1 MQFARGAILLS
12 ILFCLSVSAA
22 SAQVEDVSDR
32 FYFPGSIGLSLPFRN
47 IHTHLNDGLVVNT
60 AVEYRPLYTNAVFFR
75 IEYDALNNNYSSY
88 LKMVPTNIVQG
99 KLSTDFLVGGVGYR
113 HQFGRWDIYGLM
125 APGLGIH
132 SFERAV
138 STANGVL
145 LNGVTTTAFAIK
157 VDAGIEY
164 YIKRHFAAVIDP
176 SYYKLFSHNG
186 FNSSHSRFF
195 GFNIG
200 ITTTI
205 F

>member
-1 MQFARGAILLS
+1 MLFARGAILLS
-12 ILFCLSVSAA
+12 IFFCISVNTAT
-22 SAQVEDVSDR
+22 AQTEDVSDR
-32 FYFPGSIGLSLPFRN
+32 FYFPGSIGLSVPFRN
-47 IHTHLNDGLVVNT
+47 AHTHLNDGLVVNT

-88 LKMVPTNIVQG
+88 LTMVPTNIVQG
-99 KLSTDFLVGGVGYR
+99 KLSTDFLIGGIGYR

-125 APGLGIH
+125 EPGLGIH
-132 SFERAV
+132 SFERAI

-145 LNGVTTTAFAIK
+145 LNSVTTNAFAIK
-157 VDAGIEY
+157 ADAGIEY
-164 YIKRHFAAVIDP
+164 YIKRHFAAVVDP

-186 FNSSHSRFF
+186 FNASHSRFL
-195 GFNIG
+195 GLNIG